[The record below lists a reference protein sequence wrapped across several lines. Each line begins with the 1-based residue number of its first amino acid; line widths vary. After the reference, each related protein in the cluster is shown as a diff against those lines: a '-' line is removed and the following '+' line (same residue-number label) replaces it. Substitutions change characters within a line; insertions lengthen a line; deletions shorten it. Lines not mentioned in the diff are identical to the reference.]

1 MQVIDKRNTGNFII
15 AYLMSA
21 FGYEFIFFVMTI
33 YVYELSNSA
42 FKVGIFAALTFLPR
56 LFASAYGV
64 VIDRYNRARVFSIAA
79 GVTGALVMLLP
90 LQAATDWIYI
100 MWVLIALFL
109 TVIMNVR
116 TTLMSEIMEQDSY
129 LRGNSMVLILLNL
142 AKVCAPLLAGT
153 ASIKLGIHNLFY
165 LMAAFFFIV
174 MLVSAKIKS
183 QTPVPMDAN
192 RSLTAE
198 LKEGLVYLIAQP
210 DLKYLVTVAVLW
222 RLLIGLQVSLF
233 VVYVKA
239 YLSLGDSEYGMLMTS
254 IGVGSILG
262 SLAGPWL
269 VKGVG
274 YRRMMVWGLS
284 IHYASFV
291 VLGFLHDYYAA
302 LAVAFFSYIVF
313 YATLVSL
320 HSIRDKATRSDIRG
334 RVNGSVTAILTPPAM
349 ISMLVG
355 GYLANTFGVEKVF
368 IGAGVLAVISF
379 WQLSMARGSHAK
391 PDDLSLT
398 DIRIKGD

>member
-33 YVYELSNSA
+33 YVYELSKSA
-42 FKVGIFAALTFLPR
+42 FNVGIFAALTFLPR
-56 LFASAYGV
+56 LFASTYGV
-64 VIDRYNRARVFSIAA
+64 VIDRYNRAKVFSIAA

-90 LQAATDWIYI
+90 FQAATDWIYI
-100 MWVLIALFL
+100 TWVLIALFL

-116 TTLMSEIMEQDSY
+116 TALMSEIMEQDSY

-142 AKVCAPLLAGT
+142 AKVCAPILAGT

-165 LMAAFFFIV
+165 LMATFFFIV

-183 QTPVPMDAN
+183 QTPVPREAN
-192 RSLTAE
+192 RSLKAE
-198 LKEGLVYLIAQP
+198 LKEGLVYLIGQP
-210 DLKYLVTVAVLW
+210 DLKHLVTVAVLW

-239 YLSLGDSEYGMLMTS
+239 YLSGGDAEYGMLMTF
-254 IGVGSILG
+254 IGIGSILG

-269 VKGVG
+269 VKEVG
-274 YRRMMVWGLS
+274 YQRMMVWGLS

-334 RVNGSVTAILTPPAM
+334 RVNGSVTAILTTPAM
-349 ISMLVG
+349 ISMLAG

-368 IGAGVLAVISF
+368 IGAGVLAIIILG
-379 WQLSMARGSHAK
+379 QLSMARSSHTQ
-391 PDDLSLT
+391 PDDLRLT
-398 DIRIKGD
+398 DIRSKGD